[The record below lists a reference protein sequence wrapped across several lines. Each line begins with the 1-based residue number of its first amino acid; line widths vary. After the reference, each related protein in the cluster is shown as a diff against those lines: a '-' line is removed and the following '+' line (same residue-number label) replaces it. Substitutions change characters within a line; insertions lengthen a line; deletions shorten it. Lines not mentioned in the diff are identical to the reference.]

1 MKKIALLLALLF
13 FLASISV
20 ASAAPVRNVYIREL
34 CRNGP
39 VIAYGMYDVNT
50 NSRITTLDARGYLD
64 LTEKIK
70 NYEQQNEVK
79 LLWNYYT
86 NKRTGPESG
95 VFIGDC

>member
-1 MKKIALLLALLF
+1 MKKIAVLLALLF

-50 NSRITTLDARGYLD
+50 NSRIVTLDARGYLD
-64 LTEKIK
+64 LIEKLK
-70 NYEQQNEVK
+70 EYSQ
-79 LLWNYYT
+79 
-86 NKRTGPESG
+86 
-95 VFIGDC
+95 VFQLIPQ